1 MPNRKSHL
9 GVLPITRYRLRIVRY
24 WAAPMGAAVLA
35 VLVGAC
41 SQPPCVGCTPAARPT
56 ATGAAATR
64 TAASPTLAGVSPAEL
79 AQSGIRLQAPTGRAT
94 VSKSA
99 AQRTA
104 LRTFPGITAVR
115 NAVLADFANTHRV
128 PPVHALSWAFSLA
141 IPPGY
146 RVAANGGAPP
156 GNRTAKLSYL
166 VVFINAKTGAFI
178 QAMQQAQPAN
188 TGANNSAG

>member
-1 MPNRKSHL
+1 M
-9 GVLPITRYRLRIVRY
+9 PITRYGLSIVRC
-24 WAAPMGAAVLA
+24 WAAPLGAAVLA

-41 SQPPCVGCTPAARPT
+41 SQPPCAGCMPAGRPT

-64 TAASPTLAGVSPAEL
+64 TAAPPTLAGVSPAEL
-79 AQSGIRLQAPTGRAT
+79 ARAGIRLQAPTGRAT

-99 AQRTA
+99 AQRAA
-104 LRTFPGITAVR
+104 LRSFPGITAVR

-128 PPVHALSWAFSLA
+128 PPAHALAWAFSLA

-146 RVAANGGAPP
+146 RAAPNGGAPTDN
-156 GNRTAKLSYL
+156 GTAKISYL

-178 QAMQQAQPAN
+178 QAMRQAERAN
-188 TGANNSAG
+188 AGANNSAG